1 MFTWPPLFCGLFWV
15 VVGAAR
21 APFLTHLRR

>member
-1 MFTWPPLFCGLFWV
+1 LVPLFCGLFWV